1 MPRLILPLVFLTSFF
16 IHGCKTNS
24 VKKPTTLPKAS
35 QPILAIS
42 VWPDHWQSLISRL
55 DQWGKIAKPPVVLSK
70 KAELASLWALLAS
83 LPISPN
89 AAVLSEKIPH
99 HLSPEHPITIEL
111 YPPRIRFEEV
121 LLRGLQNPKSKLTP
135 QIQVRLSVPTQDP
148 HKLLESIRTSGLA
161 FEKDSPNPIFT
172 TENTVTR
179 ATVLQSSV
187 VFDTIALDTS
197 RVKGTEQWRQFFGR
211 APVKTPEPAF
221 SRNTDSAA
229 RVMLHS
235 FGIAEMS
242 AAVGVFRALSAYRL
256 FSSQGGTEGSQ
267 LLAEGLAEILDGF
280 LFADPSVS
288 VAHSMFVDVP
298 VAPKARMEIA
308 WQLSKVGLRAFRAG
322 GITGKPTDVS
332 SVAWKEVIEAV
343 ELSPRSAA
351 IQDLDEVV
359 SLFQVG
365 APFVW
370 PYLSLGN
377 ALQLL
382 KTLKL
387 SGRIHSLLKE
397 AQEKS
402 GLHISKLNGQLQFV
416 DDDLLVLNGSADADK
431 RWNQLTPATITP
443 AFKTAQRCLSNAWLG
458 IMRAGYS
465 ISESPEVREKAWSA
479 AGRTIKES
487 TACAKR
493 FPPTEQRYQ
502 DMQELFNQLRQ
513 QIQAR

>member
-1 MPRLILPLVFLTSFF
+1 M
-16 IHGCKTNS
+16 
-24 VKKPTTLPKAS
+24 
-35 QPILAIS
+35 
-42 VWPDHWQSLISRL
+42 
-55 DQWGKIAKPPVVLSK
+55 LSK

-431 RWNQLTPATITP
+431 RWNQLTPATINP